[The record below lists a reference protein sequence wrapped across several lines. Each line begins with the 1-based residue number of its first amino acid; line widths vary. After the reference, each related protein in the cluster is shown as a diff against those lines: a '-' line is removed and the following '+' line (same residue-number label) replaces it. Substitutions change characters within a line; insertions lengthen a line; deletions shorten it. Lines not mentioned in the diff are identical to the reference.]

1 MLLEVSSLNEK
12 FSKVPFEERITK
24 LYDIFDE
31 SDVLY
36 TSSFGTSAIFLIFL
50 ISKLRPTQK
59 IHFIDTGY
67 HFQETID
74 YKSELTGCYN
84 LNVETVN
91 PDEYLLQYSLDNQL
105 WQDDP
110 NLCCQVNKVEP
121 LEVIKND
128 YKVWISGLMSFQ
140 SPTRKNLNIFEQQD
154 KILKFYPLIDVT
166 EAELNACKEKYNLPE
181 HPLLSK
187 GYASVGCTHCTVK
200 GEDRSGRWS
209 GKGKVECGL
218 HFPIDAENPGY
229 IKL

>member
-1 MLLEVSSLNEK
+1 MLLEISSLNEE
-12 FSKVPFEERITK
+12 FSKVSFEERITK

-50 ISKLRPTQK
+50 LSKLRPTQK

-67 HFQETID
+67 HFRETLD
-74 YKSELTGCYN
+74 YKSELISCYN
-84 LNVETVN
+84 LNVETVD
-91 PDEYLLQYSLDNQL
+91 PDEYLHQYSLENKL
-105 WQDDP
+105 WKDDP

-121 LEVIKND
+121 LEVIKKD

-154 KILKFYPLIDVT
+154 KILKFYPLIDVS

-181 HPLLSK
+181 HPLLSQ
-187 GYASVGCTHCTVK
+187 GYASVGCTHCTIK
-200 GEDRSGRWS
+200 GKDRSGRWS

-218 HFPIDAENPGY
+218 HFPIEAENPGF